1 MDGFPW
7 LLVAAAGSAAL
18 LHIGCIAFGAAWYR
32 YFGAGQRVV
41 RLAQAGHWW
50 PPLMTAGITAVL
62 VAWTLYAL
70 AAAGWHSPLPASR
83 LVLSGIALLLLRAAM
98 GFGLALLRPG
108 YNGRR
113 FWMVSSLVCL
123 SLGLAFALVPA
134 RPGSA
139 WGSRPPSPA
148 LGGGGSNRQASADA
162 GTA

>member
-7 LLVAAAGSAAL
+7 LLFAAAGSAIAAL
-18 LHIGCIAFGAAWYR
+18 LHIGCIAFGAPWYR
-32 YFGAGQRVV
+32 YFGAGQRMV

-62 VAWTLYAL
+62 VDWALYAL

-83 LVLSGIALLLLRAAM
+83 LVLTGIALLLLLRAAM

-113 FWMVSSLVCL
+113 FWVASSMVCL
-123 SLGLAFALVPA
+123 CLGLAFAL
-134 RPGSA
+134 GT
-139 WGSRPPSPA
+139 
-148 LGGGGSNRQASADA
+148 RQAWQSL
-162 GTA
+162 G